1 MEKQIHEPKLLGLIA
16 GAGDMPKEVIR
27 FANLAGI
34 EIATAALIGMADPG
48 YEHICDKF
56 ISVHL
61 GELEKTVAFFK
72 NLGVSE
78 ILFAGKVDKTRLF
91 AKDLVLDPSSQKL
104 FSSLS
109 QRNDDAIL
117 GAVARFFIEAG
128 IKVLD
133 STHLLKMI
141 LPERGLMTRV
151 PINEDVLSDIH
162 FGFRMAKAI
171 GDLDIGQT
179 VVVKNGI
186 VLAVEAI
193 EGTDQA
199 ILRGGALGQ
208 GGAVVVKVSKPKQDL
223 RFDMPTIGPVTI
235 NHCIQAGIRAIAIE
249 AGSTI
254 LLDSK
259 EVIRLAEENGI
270 DIISL

>member
-1 MEKQIHEPKLLGLIA
+1 M
-16 GAGDMPKEVIR
+16 R

-34 EIATAALIGMADPG
+34 EIATAALLGMADPG

-72 NLGVSE
+72 DLGVSE

-91 AKDLVLDPSSQKL
+91 DKGLVLDPSSQKL
-104 FSSLS
+104 FSSLP

-141 LPERGLMTRV
+141 L
-151 PINEDVLSDIH
+151 
-162 FGFRMAKAI
+162 
-171 GDLDIGQT
+171 
-179 VVVKNGI
+179 
-186 VLAVEAI
+186 
-193 EGTDQA
+193 
-199 ILRGGALGQ
+199 
-208 GGAVVVKVSKPKQDL
+208 
-223 RFDMPTIGPVTI
+223 
-235 NHCIQAGIRAIAIE
+235 
-249 AGSTI
+249 
-254 LLDSK
+254 
-259 EVIRLAEENGI
+259 
-270 DIISL
+270 